1 MKSIKK
7 YLIAGIVFLIL
18 FILSFCCMKI
28 FSNLADKT
36 KYDYK
41 VVTVTVARGYAGYG
55 TKSSKVYVKYNE
67 KEYRLYSPQSSWKYV
82 PGTQIQAYMCDG
94 KMSADIDHI
103 KDQSIYGRLST
114 YSFVA
119 VIIFFIA
126 TLVCALSVIIDYNKL
141 KKNSKNDN
149 YGFLR

>member
-1 MKSIKK
+1 
-7 YLIAGIVFLIL
+7 
-18 FILSFCCMKI
+18 MKI
-28 FSNLADKT
+28 FSCLADKMEN
-36 KYDYK
+36 DYK
-41 VVTVTVARGYAGYG
+41 VVTVTVTKDYAGYG
-55 TKSSKVYVKYNE
+55 IKSSKVYVKYNE
-67 KEYRLYSPQSSWKYV
+67 KEYRLYSSQSSWKYV
-82 PGTQIQAYMCDG
+82 PGTQLQAYLCDG

-126 TLVCALSVIIDYNKL
+126 TLVCALSAIIDYNKL

-149 YGFLR
+149 YGFPR